1 MTSVRFF
8 SLALL
13 LGVTLAACGP
23 SLSGGVGAA
32 QTVPPTAPP
41 THAAQATP
49 AVRAAQATPAVQA
62 VQAAPAQDLARTDEQ
77 GAVTVAVTPLNLSR
91 PGQTLD
97 FEVAMNTHSVDLS
110 MDLAAL
116 ATLTTDTGRAVQA
129 TGWDAPKGGHHASG
143 RLSFPATVGGVSL
156 LKGAK
161 KLTLTLQN
169 VDAPERAFTWDL
181 SGQ

>member
-1 MTSVRFF
+1 MTPIRFL
-8 SLALL
+8 SSALL

-23 SLSGGVGAA
+23 SLSGGGGAA
-32 QTVPPTAPP
+32 QAVPPTVPP
-41 THAAQATP
+41 AQA
-49 AVRAAQATPAVQA
+49 A
-62 VQAAPAQDLARTDEQ
+62 QAAPAQDLARTDEQ
-77 GAVTVAVTPLNLSR
+77 GAVALIVTPLNLNK

-110 MDLAAL
+110 MDLSAL
-116 ATLTTDTGRAVQA
+116 ATLTTDTGHTVRA
-129 TGWDAPKGGHHASG
+129 TGWDAPKGGHHVSG
-143 RLSFPATVGGVSL
+143 RLSFPAGVDGALL

-181 SGQ
+181 PGQ